1 MVTAT
6 NNREFK
12 RYRTG
17 THRTVPPAE
26 TLARA
31 RPWLRE
37 MGITRVANVT
47 GLDRLGIPVV
57 MATRPNSRSISVS
70 QGKGHELDAA
80 KASAVMESVETWHAE
95 RIRLPLRFAGAAE
108 LRAEGLGVADLERLP
123 RTDRCEFDAETFSEQ
138 TPIFWIE
145 GRNLLDDTHL
155 WLPLEMVSTD
165 YTLPQPPGC
174 GHFAA
179 NTNGLASG
187 NTLHEALCHAIY
199 EVVERD
205 ADALWQQS
213 PVRKQQARGVDPESI
228 NDPGCRALLSQFER
242 AGIEIKTWEVTS
254 DIGIASFVC
263 LAAGDDSD
271 WADPEFGAGC
281 HPAREIALSRALT
294 EAAQARTT
302 YIAGARDDIGAALY
316 HPDQRRRRRTYCREL
331 LGRHQ
336 PARSFGDVGTCDY
349 DSMDGDLNSSL
360 EQLRGTG
367 IREVLA
373 VNLSRTR
380 IGINVAKVVIPGL
393 EGAYGHGGEQ
403 YTPGE
408 RARAMLNLPSGLAP

>member
-1 MVTAT
+1 MIVTPD
-6 NNREFK
+6 NKEFK

-31 RPWLRE
+31 QPWLRE

-70 QGKGHELDAA
+70 QGKGYELDAA
-80 KASAVMESVETWHAE
+80 KASAIMESVETWHAE
-95 RIRLPLRFAGAAE
+95 RIRLPLRFAGAVE
-108 LRAEGLGVADLERLP
+108 LRAEGLGVAHLERLP
-123 RTDRCEFDAETFSEQ
+123 RTGRHPFNEER
-138 TPIFWIE
+138 PIFWIE
-145 GRNLLDDTHL
+145 GQNLLDDTRV

-165 YTLPQPPGC
+165 YTLPQPPGS

-213 PVRKQQARGVDPESI
+213 PVREQQAMGVDPESI
-228 NDPGCRALLSQFER
+228 DDPGCRALLAQFAR
-242 AGIEIKTWEVTS
+242 AEIEVKTWEVTS
-254 DIGIASFVC
+254 DVGIAGFVC
-263 LAAGDDSD
+263 LAAGDESD

-316 HPDQRRRRRTYCREL
+316 HPDQRRRRRSYCREL
-331 LGRHQ
+331 LARHQ
-336 PARSFGDVGTCDY
+336 TARSFGDIGTCDY
-349 DSMDGDLNSSL
+349 DSMDGDLNWSL
-360 EQLRGTG
+360 ERLRGIG

-373 VNLSRTR
+373 VDLSRPR
-380 IGINVAKVVIPGL
+380 IGLAVAKVVIPGL

-403 YTPGE
+403 YIPGE
-408 RARAMLNLPSGLAP
+408 RARAVLNLPSGLAP